1 MRLKVRRSGDWEFS
15 EGHVFEAEICQL
27 GANISC
33 LTCVTYW
40 AFGAFWPFRPCSN
53 FDISGLLSCLSIY
66 IFRSKNNADT
76 GVDIGPRAV

>member
-1 MRLKVRRSGDWEFS
+1 MTYLAFVAVLTFLALGRCWEGSRSQLKVMRLKVRRSSDWEFS

-40 AFGAFWPFRPCSN
+40 AFGAVLA
-53 FDISGLLSCLSIY
+53 LLALQ
-66 IFRSKNNADT
+66 
-76 GVDIGPRAV
+76 